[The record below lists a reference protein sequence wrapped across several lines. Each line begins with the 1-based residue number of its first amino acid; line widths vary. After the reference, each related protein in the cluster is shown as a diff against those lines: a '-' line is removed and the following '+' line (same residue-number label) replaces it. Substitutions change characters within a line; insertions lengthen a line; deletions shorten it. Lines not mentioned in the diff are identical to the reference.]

1 MLENYF
7 DDPRTNY
14 RLSNC
19 GVFSGKIKEFAEY
32 LHDQEFSRNVVRE
45 YLRAAAHLS
54 RFALWEGIN
63 ELSQLDESFACRFVN
78 EHLPKCSCERLNK
91 GKYKSTIYGI
101 WQVLQFLSRK
111 GIIPSPAELVKDS
124 LVPKS
129 QKSLQL
135 LKPRIPLAPKQSIS
149 GKPSP
154 PRTDIASQALIMDSL
169 PESMGGI
176 ILQYD
181 EYLDSLFGLCKKT
194 RDIHRLKAILFLKW
208 VYEKHGFNFQLSS
221 LCAQDILEFQKMC
234 NEYGYSNDYR
244 KTITSCLRGFLRF
257 LRWQRILEDDLTP
270 AVYKVKEWKMATV
283 PKYIPYET
291 AMQLLSAPDRETAKG
306 KRDYL
311 ILLLMLQLGL
321 RANEIIQIKLQDIS
335 LEKGELLIRHT
346 KTHRGR
352 SLPLTNEIA
361 DAIVDYLRVRPNRP
375 QPVLILRAV
384 IPYNPLTN
392 SSALGSMVRRY
403 MEELG
408 INAPSYGTHLL
419 RHSLATHLVNNGASF
434 KDTADILG
442 HTTIETTGIY
452 AKVQIERLKDI
463 ALPFPCWKEVCIV

>member
-1 MLENYF
+1 
-7 DDPRTNY
+7 
-14 RLSNC
+14 
-19 GVFSGKIKEFAEY
+19 
-32 LHDQEFSRNVVRE
+32 
-45 YLRAAAHLS
+45 
-54 RFALWEGIN
+54 
-63 ELSQLDESFACRFVN
+63 
-78 EHLPKCSCERLNK
+78 
-91 GKYKSTIYGI
+91 
-101 WQVLQFLSRK
+101 
-111 GIIPSPAELVKDS
+111 
-124 LVPKS
+124 
-129 QKSLQL
+129 
-135 LKPRIPLAPKQSIS
+135 
-149 GKPSP
+149 
-154 PRTDIASQALIMDSL
+154 
-169 PESMGGI
+169 
-176 ILQYD
+176 
-181 EYLDSLFGLCKKT
+181 
-194 RDIHRLKAILFLKW
+194 
-208 VYEKHGFNFQLSS
+208 
-221 LCAQDILEFQKMC
+221 
-234 NEYGYSNDYR
+234 
-244 KTITSCLRGFLRF
+244 
-257 LRWQRILEDDLTP
+257 
-270 AVYKVKEWKMATV
+270 
-283 PKYIPYET
+283 
-291 AMQLLSAPDRETAKG
+291 
-306 KRDYL
+306 
-311 ILLLMLQLGL
+311 MLQLGL